1 MEKNGSTD
9 VNQIGKVKKLL
20 QEMILGEP
28 LFYEGLTVFP
38 IKFEQQIMPEY
49 ILLEEALSS
58 KNAIVTEKV
67 EGGSVPELLLVN
79 KSKNN
84 ILLLD
89 GEELVGAKQNRII
102 NISFMCLGMTE
113 IVIPVSCVE
122 QGRWAYKSRSFESG
136 DFSSSRVRK
145 STKMSVMHSHRTTGT
160 YRSDQGA
167 VWNEVENL
175 MSDIDA
181 HSDTSA
187 MHEGFEQRKS
197 DLSNFENKIKIPD
210 GFNGY
215 MAFYGNILLS
225 CDFFNDPSVLKKKW
239 DKLRNSF
246 VIESFRHR
254 RAKPDKTTFE
264 EALGFL
270 KLALYA
276 VKDTFKTPGAGTG
289 IHLESERVVGHALVF
304 EDCVVHISMFD
315 RKY

>member
-1 MEKNGSTD
+1 MENNGNANG
-9 VNQIGKVKKLL
+9 NQGSKVKKIL

-28 LFYEGLTVFP
+28 IFFEGLTVFP
-38 IKFEQQIMPEY
+38 IKYEQQTSPDY
-49 ILLEEALSS
+49 VLLEEALSS
-58 KNAIVTEKV
+58 KTAIVTEKV

-79 KSKNN
+79 KSEKN

-102 NISFMCLGMTE
+102 NVSFMCLGMTQ

-136 DFSSSRVRK
+136 DFSSSKVRK
-145 STKMSVMHSHRTTGT
+145 QTKMSMMHSHRTTGT

-175 MSDIDA
+175 MSDIDV
-181 HSDTSA
+181 HSDTA
-187 MHEGFEQRKS
+187 ALHEGFEKRRE
-197 DLSNFENKIKIPD
+197 DLSNYRDKIKIPE
-210 GFNGY
+210 GFSGY

-225 CDFFNDPSVLKKKW
+225 CDFFNEPSVLNKKW

-254 RAKPDKTTFE
+254 RSKPNKTSFE
-264 EALGFL
+264 DALGFL
-270 KLALYA
+270 KSALFA
-276 VKDTFKTPGAGTG
+276 VKEPFQTPGAGTG
-289 IHLESERVVGHALVF
+289 VHLESERVVGNALVF
-304 EDCVVHISMFD
+304 DDCVVHISMFD